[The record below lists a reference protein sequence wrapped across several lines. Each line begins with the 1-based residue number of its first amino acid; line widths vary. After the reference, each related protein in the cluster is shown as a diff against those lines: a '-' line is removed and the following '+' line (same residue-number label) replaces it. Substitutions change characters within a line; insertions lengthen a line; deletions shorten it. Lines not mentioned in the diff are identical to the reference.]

1 MSTIQEPPPA
11 LGEELP
17 EPMAASRDAALA
29 AEVRHELR
37 RQGASIKATQR
48 AFEIFAV
55 LALVIAMASLLAVA
69 LKLDGK
75 KTVVGRATPPA
86 AAPPAAAAATPAALP
101 HHVDVTLA
109 QFAVSPSASKASA

>member
-17 EPMAASRDAALA
+17 EPMAASTDASLA

-37 RQGASIKATQR
+37 RQSASIKATQR

-55 LALVIAMASLLAVA
+55 LALLIAMASLLAVA
-69 LKLDGK
+69 LKLDNK
-75 KTVVGRATPPA
+75 KTVVARPPPPPA
-86 AAPPAAAAATPAALP
+86 APAAAATPAALP

-109 QFAVSPSASKASA
+109 QFAVSPSATK